1 MADQRTVVEEV
12 GRDHISTGDSHG
24 RWIPNLNVKTN
35 VKNET
40 DKMTTTSN
48 HDLSQQEVEELV
60 RRLTMNEM
68 KTKWFVDEIV
78 SKVKTERKY
87 CRCHPDQRLIRCSC

>member
-1 MADQRTVVEEV
+1 MVEEV
-12 GRDHISTGDSHG
+12 VRDHISTGDSHG
-24 RWIPNLNVKTN
+24 KWVPSLNVKTN
-35 VKNET
+35 LNDET

-78 SKVKTERKY
+78 SKVKTERKC
-87 CRCHPDQRLIRCSC
+87 CRCYPDQTLIRCSC